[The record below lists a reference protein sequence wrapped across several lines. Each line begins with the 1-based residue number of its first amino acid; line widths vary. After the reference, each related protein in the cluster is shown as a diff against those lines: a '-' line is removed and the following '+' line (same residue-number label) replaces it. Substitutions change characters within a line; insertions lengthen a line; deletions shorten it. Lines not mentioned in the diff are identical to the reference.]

1 MIMPME
7 VKYMRKMKDEV
18 VSVLDGEGASLP
30 SHLSA
35 LMVTYYMTDF
45 EMLINIDMEWPQ
57 TLMNV

>member
-30 SHLSA
+30 SRPSA